1 MSLRLLRLPLAI
13 GESAPRLQLSA
24 PRLAWASRVMQATWM
39 PRLDAVRAAL
49 FAVELE
55 QLAHGMIGASAVDC
69 LAGDVSALTAQLRH
83 WELGAIPLGAYAA
96 APPDSA
102 DPLAVAL
109 NYRFA
114 LARRDHL
121 PALVDALAADDF
133 GQLVQLAAFPAC
145 CRAALLRAL
154 AAGERLPLAIH
165 AHGTAAAPAQAPAP
179 VEANALLQ
187 SLGIAAVAHLPCS
200 AQCTASQALGLERLQ
215 RGAGSGHAEAMA
227 HLRTALAWPIAY
239 SQRNGIA
246 EVQTAVLRLVQ
257 ETARREPRLDYRWR
271 PVAAPP
277 IATSSAAVAVST
289 GIAAGNTTNAAS
301 TGNSSTGNAAKTAF
315 TANAS
320 AGDITNGASTG
331 NTSAGHATNALTGT
345 IATVSAIATDTD
357 LDNPAA
363 ADYGFASLYAWRMR
377 QAAVVWEQSRRLR
390 GGGSFIDL
398 ACGDGYLLQLV
409 EAETRRLSVFG
420 LDRREAQITRAQQR
434 LPHRSPCLRQG
445 GIAELTAQAPDG
457 GYDFALLRPED
468 LLQLSEPQRRHSL
481 RSVFG
486 AARQVLAY
494 ASDQALRAHGN
505 LAGLLAAAGL
515 AAVRAPAAADISAE
529 VQPLP

>member
-13 GESAPRLQLSA
+13 GESAPRLQLAA
-24 PRLAWASRVMQATWM
+24 PRLAWASRVMQATWT

-55 QLAHGMIGASAVDC
+55 QLAQGMIGASAVDC
-69 LAGDVSALTAQLRH
+69 LAEDISALTAQLRPR
-83 WELGAIPLGAYAA
+83 ELGAIPLGAYAA

-102 DPLAVAL
+102 DPAAVVL

-121 PALVDALAADDF
+121 PALVNALAADDF
-133 GQLVQLAAFPAC
+133 EQLLQQAAFPAC
-145 CRAALLRAL
+145 CRAALLGAL

-200 AQCTASQALGLERLQ
+200 ADCTASQALGLERLQ
-215 RGAGSGHAEAMA
+215 RGAGSGHAQAMA
-227 HLRTALAWPIAY
+227 HLRAALAWPATY

-257 ETARREPRLDYRWR
+257 ETARRETRLEYRWR
-271 PVAAPP
+271 LLAAPP
-277 IATSSAAVAVST
+277 IAASGAAD
-289 GIAAGNTTNAAS
+289 AAS
-301 TGNSSTGNAAKTAF
+301 TRDVA
-315 TANAS
+315 
-320 AGDITNGASTG
+320 AGDATNTASTG
-331 NTSAGHATNALTGT
+331 NTSAGRATNAASAGNAWTGNV
-345 IATVSAIATDTD
+345 AAAAAIATDTD

-377 QAAVVWEQSRRLR
+377 QAVVVWEQSRRLR

-445 GIAELTAQAPDG
+445 GIAELTKQAPDG

-494 ASDQALRAHGN
+494 ASDQALRAHGS